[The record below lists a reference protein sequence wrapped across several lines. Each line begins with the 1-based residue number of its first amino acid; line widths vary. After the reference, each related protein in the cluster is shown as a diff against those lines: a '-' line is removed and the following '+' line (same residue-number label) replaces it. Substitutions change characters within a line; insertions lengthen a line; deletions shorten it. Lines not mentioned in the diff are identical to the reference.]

1 VKDWKFLFE
10 KYFLHRHPPIEP
22 QVWREVA
29 RIKGDLFVDVGAN
42 VGMYSTRLSS
52 HFRRI
57 YAFEPNPNVL
67 PVLKN
72 RINDSSRH
80 NITIFPLALS
90 DMNGQAEFY
99 IDPHAGFVGSA
110 ETLMPVFKYN
120 PELEPGTGT
129 GPAHT
134 YIGKENVIVSTA
146 TYDSQVREMA
156 DLVKIDVEGA
166 EFKVLKGAKE
176 ALSQG
181 KIRRIIVELHDK
193 DAKDDLFGILTGYGF
208 EVKQLDSHPRIF
220 GSLP

>member
-1 VKDWKFLFE
+1 VKDWKFLIE
-10 KYFLHRHPPIEP
+10 KYFLHKRPPIEP
-22 QVWREVA
+22 QVWKEVA

-42 VGMYSTRLSS
+42 VGIYSTRLSS
-52 HFRRI
+52 HFLRV

-67 PVLKN
+67 PVLKK
-72 RINDSSRH
+72 RIDSSSRH

-90 DMNGQAEFY
+90 DMNGQANFY
-99 IDPHAGFVGSA
+99 IDPHEGFIGSA

-120 PELEPGTGT
+120 PELGPGT

-134 YIGKENVIVSTA
+134 YIGRESVIVSAA

-166 EFKVLKGAKE
+166 EFKVLKGAKD
-176 ALSQG
+176 ALNQG

-193 DAKDDLFGILTGYGF
+193 DAKDDLFEILAGYGF
-208 EVKQLDSHPRIF
+208 KLKQLDSHPRIF